1 VNSTSA
7 EQPKRSLAS
16 VVAFT
21 AFISALLAVGIDTA
35 LPAFDEIRSAF
46 DLGRGSGQVS
56 LVVTCYFLG
65 MAIGQLPSGPLSD
78 RFGRRPVLIGSL
90 VLYAIGAL
98 GSSLAPG
105 FGLLLVFRFLWG
117 IGAAG
122 PAVIAQA
129 IARDLYEGD
138 QMARVLALQMAVFL
152 VGPTIAPLAGELL
165 LRAGP
170 WQLVFLVALALSGVG
185 IAWSARF
192 GETLPSH
199 RRRPIDGP
207 TIGRGIRATL
217 THRYSTGCVAAMVFS
232 FGAFFVFLGSSQPIV
247 DEVYGRPEWF
257 AFTFAGISAVQGVG
271 VWLSSRVLGR
281 YSAATVGTTAVAV
294 NLVAYLVMGTAALA
308 TSGVPSFWVW
318 VVTITVASTAST
330 ITTIT
335 LVSLSLQPME
345 RIAGTATAVR
355 GLLTLGFGS
364 VLAAVVDRQ
373 IDMTITPMAIGGAIY
388 CTLAFVV
395 LTWARSGSLAVIDP
409 DRR

>member
-409 DRR
+409 DHR

>member
-7 EQPKRSLAS
+7 ELPKRSLAG

-345 RIAGTATAVR
+345 RIAGTAPAVR

>member
-1 VNSTSA
+1 MNSTSA
-7 EQPKRSLAS
+7 ELPKRSLAG

>member
-1 VNSTSA
+1 MNSTSA

-122 PAVIAQA
+122 PAVIANA
-129 IARDLYEGD
+129 IARDLYAGD

-199 RRRPIDGP
+199 RRRPIEGP